1 MNISILAAGAGGMY
15 CGSCMRDNAL
25 ATALKRRGHR
35 ITLIPL
41 FTPLRTEP
49 QDVSIGQVF
58 YGGVNIYLQHAS
70 RLFRKTPRV
79 LDWLFDRNW
88 LLNVA
93 GRYGSTTPPGEL
105 GGLTLSILRGE
116 EGPAVKELRRLL
128 QFMRGDVRPQVV
140 SLPNLMFIGV
150 ARMLRQEL
158 GVPVVCELA
167 GEDIF
172 LDALAP
178 RDRADAQALIRKRA
192 ADVDRFVATSHEYAG
207 RMAEYLDVPRESIDV
222 VYPGIASDYL
232 VSEPITPRAGGAPPA
247 VGYVARICPEKG
259 LHRLIDAMLQLWQM
273 PGMSDVRLSV
283 AGYLG
288 KGHARFYKQ
297 QQARVRTAGKSARA
311 EFRGEV
317 TREEKLA
324 LIDGCDVM
332 TVPTEYVEAKGVS
345 VLEAWARGKPVV
357 QPAHGSFPELIERTG
372 GAGVLVPPK
381 DASALAGAL
390 VRLFGDAPE
399 RARLGQ
405 LGRSAV
411 AEYFTDD
418 VMAGN
423 MLKVYEGLVSRRPE
437 PAVMV

>member
-25 ATALKRRGHR
+25 ATALKRQGHR

-79 LDWLFDRNW
+79 LDWLLDRNW
-88 LLNVA
+88 LLNIA
-93 GRYGSTTPPGEL
+93 GRYGSTTPPDEL

-128 QFMRGDVRPQVV
+128 QFMKTDVRPQVV

-150 ARMLRQEL
+150 ARLLKKEL

-178 RDRADAQALIRKRA
+178 RDRAESQDLIRERA

-207 RMAEYLDVPRESIDV
+207 RMAQYLNVPRESVDV
-222 VYPGIASDYL
+222 VYPGIAADYL
-232 VSEPITPRAGGAPPA
+232 TGGATPPRPRAGPPTVA
-247 VGYVARICPEKG
+247 YVARICPEKG
-259 LHRLIDAMLQLWQM
+259 LHRLIDAMLLLWQM
-273 PGMSDVRLSV
+273 PGMADVRLSV
-283 AGYLG
+283 GGYLG
-288 KGHARFYKQ
+288 KGYVKFYEE
-297 QQARVRTAGKSARA
+297 QQARVRAAGKGAQA
-311 EFRGEV
+311 QFRGEV
-317 TREEKLA
+317 TRDEKLA
-324 LIDGCDVM
+324 LIAGCDVLS
-332 TVPTEYVEAKGVS
+332 VPTDYVEAKGVS
-345 VLEAWARGKPVV
+345 VLEAWARGVPVV
-357 QPAHGSFPELIERTG
+357 QPAHGSFPELIERSG
-372 GAGVLVPPK
+372 GAGLLVPPN
-381 DASALAGAL
+381 DAPALA
-390 VRLFGDAPE
+390 DAIAGLLRNPAE
-399 RARLGQ
+399 RARMGQ
-405 LGRSAV
+405 LGRDAV
-411 AEYFTDD
+411 AAHFTDD
-418 VMAGN
+418 RMAAD
-423 MLKVYEGLVSRRPE
+423 MLKVFEALVNRKQSP
-437 PAVMV
+437 VLV